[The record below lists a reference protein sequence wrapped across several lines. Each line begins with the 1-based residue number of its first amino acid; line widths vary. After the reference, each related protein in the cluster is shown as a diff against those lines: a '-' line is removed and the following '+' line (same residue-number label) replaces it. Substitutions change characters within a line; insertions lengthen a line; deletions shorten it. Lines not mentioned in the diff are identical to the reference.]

1 MKKDNIITNFLADL
15 YQDSNNVLTAPQVK
29 KILDVFTIT
38 CNKCGEK
45 VVEISAEKE
54 PNGYCGTCYSGD
66 DFTFVLKCTGCGAAI
81 NVRR

>member
-15 YQDSNNVLTAPQVK
+15 YQDSNNVLTAPQAK
-29 KILDVFTIT
+29 KILDVFTII
-38 CNKCGEK
+38 CNKCGEE
-45 VVEISAEKE
+45 VVEISAECE
-54 PNGYCGTCYSGD
+54 TCYFGD